1 MLALTM
7 SLGIALGAMQSLQ
20 VTVLLALLPLII
32 FIRVLRNVSSFI
44 FELTAFYFLHL
55 AILLVPCIG

>member
-20 VTVLLALLPLII
+20 VSVLLALLPLII

-44 FELTAFYFLHL
+44 FELTAFYFFTFSY
-55 AILLVPCIG
+55 LVGAVY